1 MIPPE
6 LTAQIQLMLDG
17 ELTVGDLATLEAELL
32 ENAESREVFRRMAWL
47 HSDLE
52 VVHAGQKAIANAGI
66 VPIKRI
72 MIRQRKRIGQVALG
86 IAALITLI
94 LGLLLFLKNIPE
106 VPLASFRTTP
116 GADFTIIQEDG
127 PDDATQVQEL
137 TEGSRLKLRTGRV
150 EASFSSGVRLVIEA
164 PCDLEI
170 LAKDR
175 VSISEGAAWFEVP
188 SAAKGFTVE
197 TAALTVVDLGTAFGV
212 DAAVD
217 GRHEVHVTRG
227 LVEVTSR
234 FEGGETQTLKEGEA
248 RRVDEQGGMLTIEFD
263 AHRFPTML
271 PATDGLVGRWEFESA
286 PNGLTPDSSGNG
298 HLGRFEGGAEIV
310 RDWKRGQVLRLQDA
324 GAQQGWIDLDSVKPI
339 PNLLPHRGL
348 TLAAWIKRDWR
359 NSPDQIHEFV
369 IGLGQ
374 ERDHPIATLSVDQ
387 GMVNGFIEGDGG
399 SDQVKVTGK
408 PAVMDGVWA
417 HIAITYD
424 RGKNEALTYVNGVA
438 QASPKD
444 ISVVGDGELDWSA
457 GVIGRSLR
465 PLRPNEQRY
474 FGGLIDDVRIYD
486 RPLDPKEIAELTK

>member
-6 LTAQIQLMLDG
+6 FTAQIQRMLDG
-17 ELTVGDLATLEAELL
+17 DLTVGELATLEAELL
-32 ENAESREVFRRMAWL
+32 GNAESREVFRRMAWL

-52 VVHAGQKAIANAGI
+52 IVHSGRKAIADAGI
-66 VPIKRI
+66 VPIDRI
-72 MIRQRKRIGQVALG
+72 MTRQRKRIVRVALG
-86 IAALITLI
+86 LAAVITLI
-94 LGLLLFLKNIPE
+94 SVLILSLYRIPE
-106 VPLASFRTTP
+106 VPLASFRTSP
-116 GADFTIIQEDG
+116 GADFTIIREG
-127 PDDATQVQEL
+127 GDDVPQLQEL
-137 TEGSRLKLRTGRV
+137 TEDSRLKLRTGRV
-150 EASFSSGVRLVIEA
+150 EANFSSGVRLVIEA
-164 PCDLEI
+164 PCDLQV

-175 VSISEGAAWFEVP
+175 VSISEGVAWFEVP

-212 DAAVD
+212 DAAAD

-227 LVEVTSR
+227 VVEVTAL

-248 RRVDEQGGMLTIEFD
+248 RRVDEQGGMHTIEFD
-263 AHRFPTML
+263 AGRFPTTL
-271 PATDGLVGRWEFESA
+271 ASSKGLVGHWEFESA
-286 PNGLTPDSSGNG
+286 PKGLTPDSSGNG

-310 RDWKRGQVLRLQDA
+310 SDPERGQVLRLRGA
-324 GAQQGWIDLDSVKPI
+324 GAQQGWVDIDSVTPI

-348 TLAAWIKRDWR
+348 TLAAWIKRNPR
-359 NSPDQIHEFV
+359 SSTEQNFEFV

-374 ERDHPIATLSVDQ
+374 EQDYPIATLSVDR
-387 GMVNGFIEGDGG
+387 GVVNGFIEGDGG
-399 SDQVKVTGK
+399 SDQVRVTGK
-408 PAVMDGVWA
+408 RAVTDGVWT

-424 RGKNEALTYVNGVA
+424 RGKNEALAYVNGVA
-438 QASPKD
+438 QASPED

-465 PLRPNEQRY
+465 LLRPNEQRY